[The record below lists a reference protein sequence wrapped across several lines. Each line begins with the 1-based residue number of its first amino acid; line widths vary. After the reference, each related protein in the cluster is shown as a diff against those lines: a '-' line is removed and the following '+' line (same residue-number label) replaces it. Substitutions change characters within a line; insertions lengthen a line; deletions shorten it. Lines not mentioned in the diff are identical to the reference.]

1 LSGHSKWST
10 IKRKKAATDAKRGQ
24 IFTKIG
30 KEIAIAAREGADPEV
45 NFKLRLVIDKAKAAN
60 MPKDNIERAVR
71 RGAGLDKD
79 AAILEEINYEGY
91 GPHGVALLI
100 QVVTDNRNRSVA
112 DIRRWFNRL
121 GGSLGEAGCVAWQF
135 EPRGYYTLPP
145 DDLDPDEIFDI
156 AVESGADDVTFGDD
170 LIEIFAEPSEFQTVR
185 DGLQQA
191 GLKLESAE
199 ITMMPQT
206 TITLDSKQAFQNMN
220 LISHLEDLEDVQHV
234 YSNLDITDEL
244 MAEFEAEA

>member
-10 IKRKKAATDAKRGQ
+10 IKRKKEATDAKRGQ
-24 IFTKIG
+24 IFTKFA

-79 AAILEEINYEGY
+79 AAVLEEVTYEGY

-100 QVVTDNRNRSVA
+100 EVVTDNRNRAVA

-121 GGSLGEAGCVAWQF
+121 GGSLGETGCVAWQF
-135 EPRGYYTLPP
+135 EPKGYFTLEP
-145 DDLDPDEIFDI
+145 DDLDPDKVFDI
-156 AVESGADDVTFGDD
+156 AVESGADDVSFGDD
-170 LIEIFAEPSEFQTVR
+170 LIEIFTEPSDFQVVR
-185 DGLQQA
+185 EALELR

-199 ITMMPQT
+199 MTKIPKT
-206 TITLDSKQAFQNMN
+206 TITLDEKQSLQNMN
-220 LISHLEDLEDVQHV
+220 LISTLEELDDVQQV
-234 YSNLDITDEL
+234 YSNLDISDEL
-244 MAEFEAEA
+244 MAKFEEQD